1 MAAPALSSVLRVLVL
16 LGTAPLADALPS
28 LRPPEAPVQ
37 PLVWQGMLSYP
48 CTADCDGAEWLV
60 HNGAMNITVHPGSA
74 LADVRWTWTVLP
86 GHGTTKHCLP
96 RLESGLKV
104 STDGRQWFARGS
116 GTDPTY
122 YSLEAT
128 LSADGNTL
136 SDGIIYMGAKWPGKA
151 AGTFTARKGGP
162 PPRGS
167 HACVPPPP
175 GPPAPPPPLFNLWP
189 LPRNFSRSAGAA
201 PLLVPAASF
210 QFGCEP
216 AGPCAGVLT
225 AAFARY
231 SQQIFA
237 EHESGG
243 NGGGGGGGGLTSLS
257 CTVESAEEHATLQF
271 GMDESYTLQIPGAAG
286 SSSGG
291 QQQHATLTAP
301 TVWGAL
307 RGLTT
312 FAQLV
317 EWDWDN
323 HTHVIHGAPWR
334 IEDSPR
340 FPHRSFMLDSA
351 RHYQPLPVFGRL
363 LDGMAAAKLN
373 TLHWH
378 ISDAQSVAF
387 ESQRYP
393 KIWEGRF
400 SQDERYST
408 ADMAWVVEQARLR
421 GIRVELELDFPA
433 HASSFCRGYPELC
446 ANVSDTGLNGGHCGL
461 DVSKNRTFE
470 FIDGLVQELGTAAAA
485 TARSAQ
491 AAPSAAPP
499 RARPAQNPRPALC
512 GAHS

>member
-1 MAAPALSSVLRVLVL
+1 MVAPALSSVLRVLVL
-16 LGTAPLADALPS
+16 LGTVPLAVDALPS
-28 LRPPEAPVQ
+28 LHPQDQAPEAPVR
-37 PLVWQGMLSYP
+37 PLVWQGTMSYP
-48 CTADCDGAEWLV
+48 CTADCGGAEWLV
-60 HNGAMNITVHPGSA
+60 HNGAMNITVHPGTA
-74 LADVRWTWTVLP
+74 ATADVLWTWTVLP
-86 GHGTTKHCLP
+86 GHGTTKHCVP

-116 GTDPTY
+116 GLDPQY

-136 SDGIIYMGAKWPGKA
+136 SDGVIYMGAEWPGTA
-151 AGTFTARKGGP
+151 AGNFTARKGGP
-162 PPRGS
+162 PPRDS
-167 HACVPPPP
+167 QACVPPPP
-175 GPPAPPPPLFNLWP
+175 GPPAPAPPPPAPPPLFNLWP
-189 LPRNFSRSAGAA
+189 LPRNFSQSAGAA
-201 PLLVPAASF
+201 PLLVPAAAF
-210 QFGCEP
+210 QFKCEP
-216 AGPCAGVLT
+216 AGRPCAGVLT

-237 EHESGG
+237 EHGSGG
-243 NGGGGGGGGLTSLS
+243 SGSGSGGGGGGGLTSLS
-257 CTVESAEEHATLQF
+257 CTVESAEEHASLQF
-271 GMDESYTLQIPGAAG
+271 GMDESYTLQIPGAASG
-286 SSSGG
+286 SSGG
-291 QQQHATLTAP
+291 QPQHATLTAP

-323 HTHVIHGAPWR
+323 HTHVIQGAPWR
-334 IEDSPR
+334 IQDSPR

-378 ISDAQSVAF
+378 MSDAQSVAF

-408 ADMAWVVEQARLR
+408 ADSKCRYF
-421 GIRVELELDFPA
+421 LD
-433 HASSFCRGYPELC
+433 LC
-446 ANVSDTGLNGGHCGL
+446 VLFL
-461 DVSKNRTFE
+461 F
-470 FIDGLVQELGTAAAA
+470 
-485 TARSAQ
+485 
-491 AAPSAAPP
+491 
-499 RARPAQNPRPALC
+499 
-512 GAHS
+512 